1 MSLLSWF
8 KNKWGTAAKSAP
20 ATPPARSWSEPADA
34 IDPRES
40 AALATATDADAPGD
54 ALEILSEPAAISN
67 ERRSKTRSTARDGI
81 RALIIDDSPT
91 IVAMLRK
98 MLKQNG
104 FLTLEAGTAEEGL
117 DIARTLAPDIIF
129 LDIVL
134 PQMDGFA
141 ALRHLRRDASTRAI
155 PVIMISGNE
164 QAVEQFYVQRIGADD
179 FMKKPFARAEVFA
192 RIEPLLDSEGV
203 PRRRSMSTT

>member
-8 KNKWGTAAKSAP
+8 KNKWSAAAKP
-20 ATPPARSWSEPADA
+20 ASVTPPVRSWSEPAA
-34 IDPRES
+34 VEAPREPS
-40 AALATATDADAPGD
+40 AMAPADDADGPTDAP
-54 ALEILSEPAAISN
+54 EIQSEPATITN
-67 ERRSKTRSTARDGI
+67 ERRIKTRTTARNGV

-104 FLTLEAGTAEEGL
+104 YETLEAGTAEDGL

-141 ALRHLRRDASTRAI
+141 ALRHLRRDPGTRSI

-192 RIEPLLDSEGV
+192 RIEPLLDAEGV
-203 PRRRSMSTT
+203 PRRRSMATT